1 MRRAGRWFT
10 SIAKTFAAEALDRVV
25 DRATQMCGGQGVS
38 RELPVAK
45 IAREIRPLRIYDGP
59 SELHRWSIAK
69 RAIHQIAGRTG

>member
-1 MRRAGRWFT
+1 
-10 SIAKTFAAEALDRVV
+10 
-25 DRATQMCGGQGVS
+25 MCGGQGVS